1 MTWPLGGNATVN
13 GLKGET
19 GLGPSQE
26 AIYLIA
32 FFLFA
37 FPSICVYTFVF
48 FKSIFQSFIHLCI
61 HVFIYLLIYSFIYLP
76 IYSIIYHSVNLCI
89 HVFTLIQ
96 FQFVDLLLF
105 LASSLN

>member
-48 FKSIFQSFIHLCI
+48 FLNLFFSR
-61 HVFIYLLIYSFIYLP
+61 SFIYVFMYLF
-76 IYSIIYHSVNLCI
+76 IY
-89 HVFTLIQ
+89 
-96 FQFVDLLLF
+96 
-105 LASSLN
+105 